1 MRTLIIGATGTIG
14 RRVLLHR
21 LSKGDSVTVMTR
33 DAGRT
38 RWLLA
43 AMGHVGVPTIEG
55 DSSTP
60 GPWQAAVDGQDV
72 VIVLGGAGIADK
84 RWSKRRLKQIRT
96 SRVDGVYQVVRA
108 IDIAQQ
114 QPAVLIVA
122 SAVGYYGDTGRVL
135 DDEFTPAGSD
145 ALASLCLD
153 WENQAIRAERLCR
166 VIRLRM
172 GVVLDASGGALRKML
187 PVFRKGLG
195 GRLGS
200 GRQYMSWI
208 SWHDVV
214 GIIDHLIGIDS
225 ASGAYNL
232 ASPTSVT
239 NREFTKTL
247 AAVLGRP
254 AFLPVPGPVLRLVM
268 GKLAR
273 YLLMGQRAY
282 PARVLESGY
291 EFRHPVLE
299 GALAAVLNATPGEDP
314 AIEVP
319 GPSEPPGII
328 VVDIDGF
335 TGASSGLKSAMRLL
349 DRTGCEIILAT
360 SHGLKEA
367 IQLLH
372 DLDRTSTTIAADGAL
387 ILGRG
392 GTSVHASRLLGDV
405 LLYTILAALG
415 EINGVVEVE
424 LERQDGEC
432 ASWSSSDPLP
442 PVESLSG
449 IYRVHIGGTEAVC
462 AQSEH
467 LVRERF
473 WKQRQVACQL
483 AEDGRLEVLD
493 PLADRGVAIQE
504 IARRLHVPR
513 ERVAAVVRGDRSA
526 GLAEWSGFSVALK
539 GASAT
544 IQGLAD
550 ATTRSPGTDGIVEAM
565 ERWLRPRP
573 HGMEKI

>member
-21 LSKGDSVTVMTR
+21 LSMGDAVTVMTR
-33 DAGRT
+33 NAQRT
-38 RWLLA
+38 RRLLG

-55 DSSTP
+55 DTSAP

-84 RWSKRRLKQIRT
+84 RWSKRRMKEIRT
-96 SRVDGVYQVVRA
+96 SRIDGVYQVVRA
-108 IDIAQQ
+108 IDNAS
-114 QPAVLIVA
+114 QPPSVLVVA

-135 DDEFTPAGSD
+135 VDEFTPAGGD
-145 ALASLCLD
+145 ELAGLCMD

-166 VIRLRM
+166 VIRLRL

-187 PVFRKGLG
+187 PVFKRGLG

-208 SWHDVV
+208 AWHDVV
-214 GIIDHLIGIDS
+214 GIIDHLLKIDS

-239 NREFTKTL
+239 NSEFTRTL
-247 AAVLGRP
+247 ANVLGRR
-254 AFLPVPGPVLRLVM
+254 AFLPVPGPALRLAV

-273 YLLMGQRAY
+273 FLLMGQRAY
-282 PARVLESGY
+282 PARVLEAGY
-291 EFRHPVLE
+291 EFKYPVLE
-299 GALAAVLNATPGEDP
+299 GALQAVLNSTTGDEPSTED
-314 AIEVP
+314 A
-319 GPSEPPGII
+319 GPSESPGII
-328 VVDIDGF
+328 VVDLDGF
-335 TGASSGLKSAMRLL
+335 DGPSSDLGSALRLL
-349 DRTGCEIILAT
+349 DRTGCDLILAT
-360 SHGLKEA
+360 SRGVKDTV
-367 IQLLH
+367 QLLH
-372 DLDRTSTTIAADGAL
+372 DLDRSSTTIAADGAL

-392 GTSVHASRLLGDV
+392 GTSVHSSRPLGDM
-405 LLYTILAALG
+405 LLFTILSALG
-415 EINGVVEVE
+415 ELNELIEVE
-424 LERQDGEC
+424 FERQDGMHS
-432 ASWSSSDPLP
+432 SWNSSQPPP

-449 IYRVHIGGTEAVC
+449 IHRIHVGGNEAAC
-462 AQSEH
+462 ARAEH
-467 LVRERF
+467 LIRERF

-483 AEDGRLEVLD
+483 EEDGRLAVLD
-493 PLADRGVAIQE
+493 PLADRGIAIQE

-513 ERVAAVVRGDRSA
+513 ERVAAVVNADRSA
-526 GLAEWSGFSVALK
+526 GLAEWCGFSVALK

-573 HGMEKI
+573 TAPEKK

>member
-21 LSKGDSVTVMTR
+21 LSKGDSVTLMTR
-33 DAGRT
+33 DAART
-38 RWLLA
+38 RRLLA

-55 DSSTP
+55 DTSTP

-96 SRVDGVYQVVRA
+96 SRIDGVYQVVRA
-108 IDIAQQ
+108 IDNAKQP
-114 QPAVLIVA
+114 PAVLIVA

-135 DDEFTPAGSD
+135 DDEFTSAGSD

-166 VIRLRM
+166 VIRLRL

-232 ASPTSVT
+232 TSPTSVT

-254 AFLPVPGPVLRLVM
+254 AFLPVPGPALRLVM

-273 YLLMGQRAY
+273 HLLMGQRAY

-299 GALAAVLNATPGEDP
+299 GALVAVLNANPREDP
-314 AIEVP
+314 AVEAP
-319 GPSEPPGII
+319 GPSELPGII

-335 TGASSGLKSAMRLL
+335 TGEFPNLKSAMRLL

-372 DLDRTSTTIAADGAL
+372 DLDRSSTTIAADGAL

-392 GTSVHASRLLGDV
+392 GTSVHASRPLGDV

-415 EINGVVEVE
+415 EINGVVKVE

-432 ASWSSSDPLP
+432 AFWSSSEPLP

-449 IYRVHIGGTEAVC
+449 IYRVHIGGNEAAC

-473 WKQRQVACQL
+473 WKQRQVACQMG
-483 AEDGRLEVLD
+483 EDGRLEVLD
-493 PLADRGVAIQE
+493 PLADRGIAIQE

-513 ERVAAVVRGDRSA
+513 ERVAAVVKGDRSA

-550 ATTRSPGTDGIVEAM
+550 ATTRSAGTDGIVEAM

-573 HGMEKI
+573 HGMEKK